1 MSDIRSFIDIIKK
14 GNELI
19 EINKEVSTKFEVAA
33 LIKQTDKTILFNN
46 IQDNKFRIVANLC
59 NTRKKFGL
67 AIDSEDIHSKILN
80 AITNNRELLYED
92 IKARNIANDLSIL
105 PIVTHFEK
113 DSGPFITSSIV
124 FARNENKIQNASVH
138 RMLLIDEKHLAIR
151 MVEGRHL
158 DRCYQYAKEHG
169 EDLQV
174 VITIGVHPAVLI
186 AAAYQAAYN
195 FNEMKIAAALTD
207 LKVSTINDLEIP
219 SHAEFILEGR
229 IIKDLYHKESM
240 VEMLRTYDH
249 VRSQPVFEVEKIRYR
264 DNAIYH
270 DILAGYNEHRLLMG
284 LPIEAKIEQAV
295 KGIANVKKVRLTDG
309 GCNWLH
315 AVIQISKRLEGEP
328 KNILLAAFAAHPS
341 LKLAIIVDDDID
353 PEDPVAIEYALAT
366 RFQADEDL
374 IIINKAKGSSLDPS
388 SDQEH
393 LLTSKMGID
402 ATIPLYKRREGFEI
416 AKIPNEDN
424 IRIEDYVKY

>member
-229 IIKDLYHKESM
+229 ILKDLYHKESM

>member
-19 EINKEVSTKFEVAA
+19 EINKQVSTKFEVAL

-174 VITIGVHPAVLI
+174 VITVGVHPAVLI

-219 SHAEFILEGR
+219 SHAEFVLEGR
-229 IIKDLYHKESM
+229 ILKDLYHKESM

-249 VRSQPVFEVEKIRYR
+249 VRSQPVFEVERIRYR

-295 KGIANVKKVRLTDG
+295 KGIANIKKVRLTDG

-424 IRIEDYVKY
+424 IRIEDYYM